1 MLPIS
6 LELTGLISLAGLNV
20 IFALLFA
27 RKLIKIQKRIELVTR
42 SSYYNTKDIRAQTS
56 NVKYYGEQ
64 QLKLF
69 EHQRLLLTT
78 MQVQMR
84 KLQAVCDKLEA
95 NGKFSNSAKKEQFE
109 RIKKASAQKP
119 VERKAQFAATSQ
131 DTELAEPDAQVPA
144 AVRNFADLM
153 ISADKAL
160 GRSSESAKKIVKLS
174 SIFEKNPE
182 YFAGSHSTEIEKV
195 KVNER

>member
-20 IFALLFA
+20 LLASLFA
-27 RKLIKIQKRIELVTR
+27 HRLIKIQRRIELVTR
-42 SSYYNTKDIRAQTS
+42 SSYYNTKDIRAQNS
-56 NVKYYGEQ
+56 NIKYYGEQ

-84 KLQAVCDKLEA
+84 KLQSVCDKIET
-95 NGKFSNSAKKEQFE
+95 SNRTTDVARQEQFE
-109 RIKKASAQKP
+109 RIKKASSKKTEGRSVHVLPERDIATTIDQKP
-119 VERKAQFAATSQ
+119 PVS
-131 DTELAEPDAQVPA
+131 DT
-144 AVRNFADLM
+144 VRNFADMM

-174 SIFEKNPE
+174 SIFEQTSD
-182 YFAGSHSTEIEKV
+182 YTLGSIEPEIEKV